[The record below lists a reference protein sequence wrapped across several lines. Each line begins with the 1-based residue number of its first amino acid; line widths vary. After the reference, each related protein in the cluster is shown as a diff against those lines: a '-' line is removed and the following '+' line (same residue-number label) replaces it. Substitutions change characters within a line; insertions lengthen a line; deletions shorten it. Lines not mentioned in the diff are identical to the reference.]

1 MAVSKALMLMPHR
14 THLLAAARSRA
25 IAPLIIVALAML
37 VAPRSDAESA
47 APQTSA
53 SGVHGMVVSESE
65 DAARA
70 GVEILKQGGNA
81 VDAAVATELAVGV
94 TNPAACG
101 IGGGG
106 FMLIYMA
113 KAHAF
118 YALDYRETAP
128 LQARPDMYM
137 RNGKPDE
144 DLARDGI
151 LGVGVP
157 GEIAGIDAALRRFGT
172 MKFQQ
177 IAAPAEKLAGDGYVA
192 SDHLAKEI
200 AMTAPKLKSDP
211 GLSQVFLKPDGSPL
225 KAGDTIVAK
234 NLAATLKSLGDDPVT
249 NFYHGQVAATL
260 VAFMKAHG
268 GLISDAD
275 FSNYRPDWR
284 NPIHHRYEGYDVYAM
299 PPPSSGGVVL
309 EMLGVLDSGH
319 LAGLGVNSPPYLARL
334 IEVMRQGFID
344 RERYAD
350 PEFVGVEIEKLLG
363 DDNIQQ
369 LRERAMHP
377 KTSPPPVAPAHDHG
391 TTNLL
396 VADKD
401 GNVVALTTTINTVF
415 GAKVSVPA
423 MGIILNDEMDDFA
436 VAPGVPNAY
445 HLEGERANEVRGGKR
460 PLSSMTPIIVTKNG
474 APVMT
479 TGGSGGPTI
488 ISGVLQVTLNIL
500 AFHLDAT
507 SAVGEPRIHEQG
519 APDVVI
525 VEEAM
530 PATTRD
536 ALVEM
541 SYKLKV
547 VPELGAVGAIT
558 IAPANLRGAADP
570 RKGGGAVGY

>member
-1 MAVSKALMLMPHR
+1 
-14 THLLAAARSRA
+14 
-25 IAPLIIVALAML
+25 
-37 VAPRSDAESA
+37 
-47 APQTSA
+47 
-53 SGVHGMVVSESE
+53 MVVSESD
-65 DAARA
+65 DAAHA

-101 IGGGG
+101 LGGGG

-128 LQARPDMYM
+128 LQARPDMYI

-177 IAAPAEKLAGDGYVA
+177 VAAPAEKLAGDGYVA
-192 SDHLAKEI
+192 SEHLAKEI
-200 AMTAPKLKSDP
+200 ETLAPKLKSDP
-211 GLSQVFLKPDGSPL
+211 GLSQVFLKPDGSPI

-234 NLAATLKSLGDDPVT
+234 NLAATLKSLDDDPVGK
-249 NFYHGQVAATL
+249 FYHGEVAAAI

-268 GLISDAD
+268 GLIGAAD
-275 FSNYRPDWR
+275 LVNYRPDWR
-284 NPIHHRYEGYDVYAM
+284 DPIRHRYEGYEVYAM

-309 EMLGVLDSGH
+309 EMLGALDSGH

-344 RERYAD
+344 RAQYAD
-350 PEFVGVEIEKLLG
+350 PAFAGVEIQKLLS
-363 DDNIQQ
+363 DSHILE

-377 KTSPPPVAPAHDHG
+377 KKSPPPPAAAHDHG

-396 VADKD
+396 VVDKD
-401 GNVVALTTTINTVF
+401 GNVVAATTTINTVF
-415 GAKVSVPA
+415 GAKVSVPEL
-423 MGIILNDEMDDFA
+423 GIILNDEMDDFA

-445 HLEGERANEVRGGKR
+445 HLEGELANQVRPGKR
-460 PLSSMTPIIVTKNG
+460 PLSSMTPIIVTRNNK
-474 APVMT
+474 PVMT

-500 AFHLDAT
+500 AFHLDAAT
-507 SAVGEPRIHEQG
+507 AVAEPRIHEQA

-530 PATTRD
+530 PAATRN
-536 ALVEM
+536 ALGQM
-541 SYKLKV
+541 GYKLKV
-547 VPELGAVGAIT
+547 VPNLGAVGAIT
-558 IAPANLRGAADP
+558 IAPANLHGAADP

>member
-1 MAVSKALMLMPHR
+1 MTVSKAVMSKSR
-14 THLLAAARSRA
+14 WIHLCVIAIGIAMFAAA
-25 IAPLIIVALAML
+25 PLHAAD
-37 VAPRSDAESA
+37 VAPEMSA
-47 APQTSA
+47 V
-53 SGVHGMVVSESE
+53 GVHGMVVSESA

-70 GVEILKQGGNA
+70 GVEILKHGGNA
-81 VDAAVATELAVGV
+81 VDAALATELAVGV

-101 IGGGG
+101 LGGGG
-106 FMLIYMA
+106 FMLIYIA

-128 LQARPDMYM
+128 LQARPDMYI
-137 RNGKPDE
+137 RDGKPDE

-157 GEIAGIDAALRRFGT
+157 GEIAGIDSALRRFGT

-177 IAAPAEKLAGDGYVA
+177 IAAPAEKLAGDGYVV
-192 SDHLAKEI
+192 SPHLAGEI
-200 AMTAPKLKSDP
+200 TELAPKLKADP
-211 GLSQVFLKPDGSPL
+211 GLSQVFLKADGSAL

-234 NLAATLKSLGDDPVT
+234 NLAATLKSLGDDPAA
-249 NFYHGQVAATL
+249 NFYHGEIAKTFVE
-260 VAFMKAHG
+260 FMKAHG
-268 GLISDAD
+268 GILTATD
-275 FSNYRPDWR
+275 FANYRPDWR
-284 NPIHHRYEGYDVYAM
+284 DPIRHRYEEYEVYAM

-309 EMLGVLDSGH
+309 EMLGALDSGH

-344 RERYAD
+344 RQQYAD
-350 PEFVGVEIEKLLG
+350 PAFVGVDIQKLLT
-363 DDNIQQ
+363 DENIQQ
-369 LRERAMHP
+369 LRERALHP
-377 KTSPPPVAPAHDHG
+377 KTSQPPPAAAHDHG

-401 GNVVALTTTINTVF
+401 GNVVAITTTINTVF
-415 GAKVSVPA
+415 GAKMSVPA
-423 MGIILNDEMDDFA
+423 LGIILNDEMDDFA

-445 HLEGERANEVRGGKR
+445 HLEGERANEVRPGKR

-488 ISGVLQVTLNIL
+488 VSGVLQVALNIL

-507 SAVGEPRIHEQG
+507 SAVDAPRIHEQA

-525 VEEAM
+525 VEQAM
-530 PATTRD
+530 PVATRG
-536 ALVEM
+536 ALEQM
-541 SYKLKV
+541 GYKLKV
-547 VPELGAVGAIT
+547 VPNLGAVGAIT

>member
-1 MAVSKALMLMPHR
+1 MLKPHPIQAF
-14 THLLAAARSRA
+14 LLALA
-25 IAPLIIVALAML
+25 IAIF
-37 VAPRSDAESA
+37 VAPRSYAEPA
-47 APQTSA
+47 APDTSA
-53 SGVHGMVVSESE
+53 VGVHGMVVSESA

-81 VDAAVATELAVGV
+81 VDAAVATALAVGV
-94 TNPAACG
+94 TNPASCG

-128 LQARPDMYM
+128 LASRPDMYM

-144 DLARDGI
+144 DLARDGV
-151 LGVGVP
+151 LGAGVP

-177 IAAPAEKLAGDGYVA
+177 IALPAEKLAGDGYAV
-192 SDHLAKEI
+192 SPHLAKEI
-200 AMTAPKLKSDP
+200 AMLAPKLKADP
-211 GLSQVFLKPDGSPL
+211 GLAQVFLKPDGSPQQ
-225 KAGDTIVAK
+225 AGDTIVAK
-234 NLAATLKSLGDDPVT
+234 NLAATMKSLGDNPVAS
-249 NFYHGQVAATL
+249 FYHGEVAAAI

-268 GLISDAD
+268 GLINSVDLAQ
-275 FSNYRPDWR
+275 YRPDWR
-284 NPIHHRYEGYDVYAM
+284 DPIRRRYEDYEVYAM

-309 EMLGVLDSGH
+309 EMLGALDSGH
-319 LAGLGVNSPPYLARL
+319 LAGLGVDSPPYLARL

-344 RERYAD
+344 REQYAD
-350 PEFVGVEIEKLLG
+350 PSFVGVEIQKLLT
-363 DDNIQQ
+363 DTHIQE

-377 KTSPPPVAPAHDHG
+377 KTSPPPPAAAHDHG

-415 GAKVSVPA
+415 GAKMTVPA
-423 MGIILNDEMDDFA
+423 LGIILNDEMDDFA

-445 HLEGERANEVRGGKR
+445 HLEGERANEVRAGKR

-488 ISGVLQVTLNIL
+488 ISGVLQVALNIL
-500 AFHLDAT
+500 AFHLDAA
-507 SAVGEPRIHEQG
+507 SAVNEPRIHEQ
-519 APDVVI
+519 ATPNVVI
-525 VEEAM
+525 VEQAM
-530 PATTRD
+530 PAPTRD
-536 ALVEM
+536 ALAQM
-541 SYKLKV
+541 GYKLKV

-558 IAPANLRGAADP
+558 IEPANLRGAADP

>member
-1 MAVSKALMLMPHR
+1 MAVSKALMLMPRR
-14 THLLAAARSRA
+14 TQLFAAYGRT
-25 IAPLIIVALAML
+25 LIVALAIAIAML
-37 VAPRSDAESA
+37 VAPRSYADSA
-47 APQTSA
+47 APETSA
-53 SGVHGMVVSESE
+53 VGVHGMVVSESD
-65 DAARA
+65 DAAHA
-70 GVEILKQGGNA
+70 GVEILKHGGNA
-81 VDAAVATELAVGV
+81 VDAALATELAVGV

-113 KAHAF
+113 KAHRF

-137 RNGKPDE
+137 RNGKADE

-177 IAAPAEKLAGDGYVA
+177 IAAPAEKLAADGYVA
-192 SDHLAKEI
+192 SPHLAKEI
-200 AMTAPKLKSDP
+200 EMLAPKLKLDP
-211 GLSQVFLKPDGSPL
+211 GLAQVFLKPDGSAHN
-225 KAGDTIVAK
+225 AGDTIVAK
-234 NLAATLKSLGDDPVT
+234 NLAATLKGLGDNPVAS
-249 NFYHGQVAATL
+249 FYHGEVAAAL
-260 VAFMKAHG
+260 VEFMKAHG
-268 GLISDAD
+268 GLVSAAD
-275 FSNYRPDWR
+275 LANYRPDWR
-284 NPIHHRYEGYDVYAM
+284 DPIHHRYEDYDVYAM

-309 EMLGVLDSGH
+309 EMLGALDSGH

-344 RERYAD
+344 REQYAD
-350 PEFVGVEIEKLLG
+350 PAFVGVQIQKLLT

-369 LRERAMHP
+369 LRERALHP
-377 KTSPPPVAPAHDHG
+377 KKSPPPAAAAHDHG

-415 GAKVSVPA
+415 GAKMSVPA
-423 MGIILNDEMDDFA
+423 LGLILNDEMDDFA

-500 AFHLDAT
+500 AFHLDAA
-507 SAVGEPRIHEQG
+507 SAVAEPRIHEQA

-525 VEEAM
+525 VEQAM
-530 PATTRD
+530 PAATRS
-536 ALVEM
+536 ALEQM
-541 SYKLKV
+541 GYKLRV

-558 IAPANLRGAADP
+558 IAPANFRGAADA

>member
-1 MAVSKALMLMPHR
+1 MAVSKALMLMPR
-14 THLLAAARSRA
+14 LIQLFAACSRAMALLLA
-25 IAPLIIVALAML
+25 LALF
-37 VAPRSDAESA
+37 VAPRSYADSA

-53 SGVHGMVVSESE
+53 VGAHGMVVSESD
-65 DAARA
+65 DAAHA

-101 IGGGG
+101 LGGGG

-128 LQARPDMYM
+128 LRARPDMYI

-151 LGVGVP
+151 LGVAVP

-177 IAAPAEKLAGDGYVA
+177 VAAPAEKLAGDGYVA
-192 SDHLAKEI
+192 SEHLAKEI
-200 AMTAPKLKSDP
+200 ETLAPKLKSDP

-225 KAGDTIVAK
+225 KAGDKIVAK
-234 NLAATLKSLGDDPVT
+234 NLAATLRSLDDDPVAK
-249 NFYHGQVAATL
+249 FYHGEVAAAL

-268 GLISDAD
+268 GIVSAPDLA
-275 FSNYRPDWR
+275 NYRPDWR
-284 NPIHHRYEGYDVYAM
+284 DPIRHRYEGYEVYAM

-309 EMLGVLDSGH
+309 EMLGALDSGH

-344 RERYAD
+344 REQYAD
-350 PEFVGVEIEKLLG
+350 PSFAGVEIQKLLS
-363 DDNIQQ
+363 DSHILE

-377 KTSPPPVAPAHDHG
+377 KTSPPPAAAHDHG

-396 VADKD
+396 VVDKD
-401 GNVVALTTTINTVF
+401 GNVVAATTTINTVF
-415 GAKVSVPA
+415 GAKMSVPA
-423 MGIILNDEMDDFA
+423 LGIILNDEMDDFA

-445 HLEGERANEVRGGKR
+445 HLEGELANQVRPGKR
-460 PLSSMTPIIVTKNG
+460 PLSSMTPIIVTKNDK
-474 APVMT
+474 PVMT
-479 TGGSGGPTI
+479 AGGSGGPTI
-488 ISGVLQVTLNIL
+488 ISGVLQVSLNVL

-507 SAVGEPRIHEQG
+507 SAVAEPRIHEQA
-519 APDVVI
+519 APDVVL
-525 VEEAM
+525 VEESM
-530 PATTRD
+530 PEATRS
-536 ALVEM
+536 ALEQM
-541 SYKLKV
+541 GYQLKV
-547 VPELGAVGAIT
+547 VPNLGAVGAIT
-558 IAPANLRGAADP
+558 IAPANLHGVADP

>member
-1 MAVSKALMLMPHR
+1 MLMPR
-14 THLLAAARSRA
+14 RIQLRA
-25 IAPLIIVALAML
+25 VALAIAL
-37 VAPRSDAESA
+37 FLAPQSYA
-47 APQTSA
+47 APPPSETSA
-53 SGVHGMVVSESE
+53 VGVHGMVVSESA

-81 VDAAVATELAVGV
+81 VDAAVATALAVGV
-94 TNPAACG
+94 TNPASCG

-113 KAHAF
+113 KTHAF

-128 LQARPDMYM
+128 LQSRPDMYM

-157 GEIAGIDAALRRFGT
+157 GEIAGIDAALRRLGT

-192 SDHLAKEI
+192 SPHLAKEI
-200 AMTAPKLKSDP
+200 GMLAPKLKSDP
-211 GLSQVFLKPDGSPL
+211 GLSEVFLKPDGSAPN
-225 KAGDTIVAK
+225 AGDTIVAK
-234 NLAATLKSLGDDPVT
+234 NLAATLKSLGDDPVA
-249 NFYHGQVAATL
+249 NFYHGQVANAL
-260 VAFMKAHG
+260 VAYMQAHG
-268 GLISDAD
+268 GLISAAD
-275 FSNYRPDWR
+275 LANYRPDWR
-284 NPIHHRYEGYDVYAM
+284 DPIHHRYADYDVYAM

-309 EMLGVLDSGH
+309 EMLGALDSGH

-334 IEVMRQGFID
+334 IEVLRQGFID
-344 RERYAD
+344 REQYAD
-350 PEFVGVEIEKLLG
+350 PSFVGIQIPNLLS
-363 DDNIQQ
+363 DTHILE
-369 LRERAMHP
+369 LRERALHP
-377 KTSPPPVAPAHDHG
+377 KSSTPPPAAAHDHG

-415 GAKVSVPA
+415 GAKISVPA
-423 MGIILNDEMDDFA
+423 LGIILNDEMDDFA

-445 HLEGERANEVRGGKR
+445 HLEGELANQIRAGKR
-460 PLSSMTPIIVTKNG
+460 PLSSMTPIIVTKKG
-474 APVMT
+474 KPVMT

-488 ISGVLQVTLNIL
+488 VSGVLQVALNIL
-500 AFHLDAT
+500 AFHLDAA
-507 SAVGEPRIHEQG
+507 SAVAEPRIHEQA

-530 PATTRD
+530 PAATRT
-536 ALVEM
+536 ALEQM
-541 SYKLKV
+541 GYKLKV

-558 IAPANLRGAADP
+558 IEPANLRGAADP

>member
-1 MAVSKALMLMPHR
+1 MLPIPR
-14 THLLAAARSRA
+14 RIQLCA
-25 IAPLIIVALAML
+25 VALAIAL
-37 VAPRSDAESA
+37 FVRAPSYAAAATPDASA
-47 APQTSA
+47 V
-53 SGVHGMVVSESE
+53 GVHGMVVSESE

-70 GVEILKQGGNA
+70 GIEILKHGGNA
-81 VDAAVATELAVGV
+81 VDAAVASELAVGV

-106 FMLIYMA
+106 FMLIYIA
-113 KAHAF
+113 KNHAF

-128 LQARPDMYM
+128 LHAGPDMYL

-144 DLARDGI
+144 ELARDGI
-151 LGVGVP
+151 LAVGVP

-177 IAAPAEKLAGDGYVA
+177 IAAPAEKLAGDGYAV
-192 SDHLAKEI
+192 SPHLAGEI
-200 AMTAPKLKSDP
+200 AMTAPKLKNDP
-211 GLSQVFLKPDGSPL
+211 GLSQVFLKPDSSAP

-249 NFYHGQVAATL
+249 NFYHGEVAAAF
-260 VAFMKAHG
+260 VAYMKAHG
-268 GLISDAD
+268 GLIGANDLANFRPVWAD
-275 FSNYRPDWR
+275 
-284 NPIHHRYEGYDVYAM
+284 PIRHRYEDYEVYAT

-309 EMLGVLDSGH
+309 EMLGALDSGH

-344 RERYAD
+344 REQYGD
-350 PEFVGVEIEKLLG
+350 PSFVDVPIQKLLT
-363 DDNIQQ
+363 DSHILD
-369 LRERAMHP
+369 LRERALHP
-377 KTSPPPVAPAHDHG
+377 KTSPPPAPAHDHG

-415 GAKVSVPA
+415 GSKLSVPA
-423 MGIILNDEMDDFA
+423 LGLILNDEMDDFA

-445 HLEGERANEVRGGKR
+445 RLEGERANEIRPGKR

-474 APVMT
+474 VPVMT

-500 AFHLDAT
+500 AFHLDAA
-507 SAVGEPRIHEQG
+507 SAVAEPRIHEQ
-519 APDVVI
+519 AEPNVVI
-525 VEEAM
+525 VEQAM
-530 PATTRD
+530 PAATRS
-536 ALVEM
+536 ALEQM
-541 SYKLKV
+541 GYKLRV
-547 VPELGAVGAIT
+547 VPHLGAVGAIT
-558 IAPANLRGAADP
+558 IAPGNFRGAYDA
-570 RKGGGAVGY
+570 RKGGGAIGY